1 MIDIFTRIK
10 GMPGPLGQ
18 YQEFADGYYMFPKL
32 VGEIGPHMKFN
43 GKEVLVWSLN
53 NYLGLANDPK

>member
-1 MIDIFTRIK
+1 MVDIFTRIK

-32 VGEIGPHMKFN
+32 V
-43 GKEVLVWSLN
+43 LT
-53 NYLGLANDPK
+53 